1 MASSE
6 KILVVDDKQ
15 IMRDSVGCT
24 LQRAGFTVVTAA
36 DGHAALKAVARHRPA
51 AVITDLRMPE
61 MDGLELL
68 RRLNQTDDQLPVI
81 LMTAHGTVQ
90 HAVEAMKHGAFDFI
104 QKPFE
109 GDQLMVVTR
118 RAVRHRELLRE
129 NAVLKA
135 GGDEQTVQTLMIGR
149 SPAMRQIASQIRRIA
164 PSHATILIH
173 GESGVGKE
181 VVARTIHQHSSRRE
195 RPMLCVNCAALSG
208 GLLESEMFGHEK
220 GAFTGAD
227 QMRKGRFELADGGTL
242 LLDEVTEI
250 GPELQAKLL
259 RVLQEGEF
267 ERVGSSMTQSVDV
280 RVIATT
286 NRCLRQAV
294 EEGEFRQDLY
304 YRLNVLPLLLP
315 PLRERIE
322 DIQLL
327 CNHFLSL
334 IARREGQPAQQLGD
348 DALVLLKQYHWPGNV
363 RELRNICERA
373 AVLAGDKAI
382 DAELIEPWLTG
393 PAALAIPQTPGTPSA
408 AGSAFNPVKPLE
420 QIERDQ
426 IIQTLGHFNGNR
438 AQTARALGIGVRT
451 LGLKLKKW
459 KSQELVPQTL

>member
-1 MASSE
+1 MPSPE

-15 IMRDSVGCT
+15 IMRDSVACT
-24 LQRAGFTVVTAA
+24 LQRADFMVVTAT
-36 DGHAALKAVARHRPA
+36 DGKSALKAVAKHRPVV
-51 AVITDLRMPE
+51 VITDLRMPE

-68 RRLNQTDDQLPVI
+68 KQLNASDDQLPVV

-109 GDQLMVVTR
+109 GDQLVAVTR
-118 RAVRHRELLRE
+118 RAARHHELLTE
-129 NAVLKA
+129 NAVLKS
-135 GGDEQTVQTLMIGR
+135 GSDEQHVATLMIGR
-149 SPAMRQIASQIRRIA
+149 SSAMRQIASQIRRIA

-195 RPMLCVNCAALSG
+195 RPLLCVNCAALSG

-280 RVIATT
+280 RIIATT
-286 NRCLRQAV
+286 NRCLKKAV
-294 EEGEFRQDLY
+294 EAGEFRQDLY
-304 YRLNVLPLLLP
+304 YRLNVLPLQLP
-315 PLRERIE
+315 ALRERIE

-327 CNHFLSL
+327 CDHFLSQ
-334 IARREGQPAQQLGD
+334 IARREGRPAQHFD
-348 DALVLLKQYHWPGNV
+348 DGALNLLKQYHWPGNV

-373 AVLAGDKAI
+373 AVLATDSAI
-382 DAELIEPWLTG
+382 DAALIEPWLSG
-393 PAALAIPQTPGTPSA
+393 PAAISTSHTESDITLSTG
-408 AGSAFNPVKPLE
+408 FNPVKPLE
-420 QIERDQ
+420 EIERDQ
-426 IIQTLGHFNGNR
+426 IIHTLDHFQGNR

-459 KSQELVPQTL
+459 KSQQLVPQTL